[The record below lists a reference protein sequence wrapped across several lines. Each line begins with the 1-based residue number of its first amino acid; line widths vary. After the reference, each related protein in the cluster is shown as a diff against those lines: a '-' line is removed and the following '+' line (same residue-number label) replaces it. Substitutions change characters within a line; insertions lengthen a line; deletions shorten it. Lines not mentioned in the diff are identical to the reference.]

1 MLMYVYLHRYK
12 SIEGYVNLTI
22 KDFLLYHNYTP
33 NRTKNRIN
41 SKIYDTLNLMIK
53 RGFIQYIG
61 CYGNGGLTT
70 LEDVDCDMMFTV
82 QVINCNTVWN
92 PDNRFIKIL
101 YSEIDMLR
109 QNNVKFMGKVI
120 QLYINIK
127 QYISCDSDSSSAS
140 HIAYP
145 SENYLAKQCNCGVNT
160 IKKYTDIL
168 CDIGMLYM
176 KNYGSYLRLYK
187 GKEVVVNSNNVY
199 ALEEKYLND
208 NAKEEL
214 KSHLEL
220 NYGYLDGFY
229 QFCNNL
235 PNNNISKDTD
245 SDDWREPIAMD
256 IEDDDFSIEE
266 ILDMPIESDLIS
278 GLEKS
283 TILEDKS
290 VDADTFPMNPVKTIT
305 IKKKEQNREIPLEVK
320 IQQYAD
326 ELYEQHGYGTEY
338 EMSIFI
344 AELAEKFPGL
354 DDYEK
359 YYDSAKK
366 LHELSI

>member
-1 MLMYVYLHRYK
+1 
-12 SIEGYVNLTI
+12 
-22 KDFLLYHNYTP
+22 
-33 NRTKNRIN
+33 
-41 SKIYDTLNLMIK
+41 
-53 RGFIQYIG
+53 
-61 CYGNGGLTT
+61 
-70 LEDVDCDMMFTV
+70 
-82 QVINCNTVWN
+82 
-92 PDNRFIKIL
+92 
-101 YSEIDMLR
+101 
-109 QNNVKFMGKVI
+109 
-120 QLYINIK
+120 
-127 QYISCDSDSSSAS
+127 
-140 HIAYP
+140 
-145 SENYLAKQCNCGVNT
+145 
-160 IKKYTDIL
+160 
-168 CDIGMLYM
+168 M

-229 QFCNNL
+229 PFCNNL
-235 PNNNISKDTD
+235 PNNNISKDID
-245 SDDWREPIAMD
+245 SDDWGKPIAMD
-256 IEDDDFSIEE
+256 IEDDDFSIEK

-283 TILEDKS
+283 TISEDKS

-344 AELAEKFPGL
+344 AEVAEKFPGL

-366 LHELSI
+366 LHDLSV

>member
-61 CYGNGGLTT
+61 CYGNGGLAT

-82 QVINCNTVWN
+82 QVINCDTVWN
-92 PDNRFIKIL
+92 PENKFIKIL

-109 QNNVKFMGKVI
+109 QNNVKFMGKVM

-127 QYISCDSDSSSAS
+127 QYISCDPDNSSAS

-145 SENYLAKQCNCGVNT
+145 SENYLSKQCNCGVNT

-187 GKEVVVNSNNVY
+187 GKEVVTNSNNVY

-208 NAKEEL
+208 NAREEL

-229 QFCNNL
+229 PFCNNL
-235 PNNNISKDTD
+235 PNNNIPKDTD
-245 SDDWREPIAMD
+245 SDDWGESIVMD
-256 IEDDDFSIEE
+256 IEDSDFSIEE
-266 ILDMPIESDLIS
+266 ILDMPLESDLIS
-278 GLEKS
+278 GLEKAAIS
-283 TILEDKS
+283 EDKS
-290 VDADTFPMNPVKTIT
+290 VDVDTIPINPIKTIT

-326 ELYEQHGYGTEY
+326 DLYEQHGYGTEY

-344 AELAEKFPGL
+344 AELSEKFPGL

-359 YYDSAKK
+359 YYNNAKK
-366 LHELSI
+366 LHDLSV